1 MIEKVDLLA
10 SKVAPDAK
18 AGIKFGVRVK
28 LTAKPEHAGDV
39 KAALLVSSEKLLSM
53 LCPGCQLG
61 PS

>member
-10 SKVAPDAK
+10 SKVAQDAK

-39 KAALLVSSEKLLSM
+39 KAALLVSSEKSRSV
-53 LCPGCQLG
+53 LCPGCQRG